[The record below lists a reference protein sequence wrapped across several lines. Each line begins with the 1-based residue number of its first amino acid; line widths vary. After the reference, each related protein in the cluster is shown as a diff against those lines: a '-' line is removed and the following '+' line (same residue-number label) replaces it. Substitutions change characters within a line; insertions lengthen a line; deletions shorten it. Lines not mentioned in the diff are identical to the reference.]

1 MGREDNILCRTLIA
15 GGWDGGVMKEYAKK
29 FYLSKAWERTRN
41 AYYTYKCGLCERC
54 GEAGDIVHHR
64 IYITPQNIH
73 DSSITLNFANL
84 ELLCQDCHN
93 KEHST
98 KPKRYAFDA
107 NGKII
112 PPTIPNR

>member
-1 MGREDNILCRTLIA
+1 MINFCVGRERPTVGMA
-15 GGWDGGVMKEYAKK
+15 GFMKEYAKR
-29 FYLSKAWERTRN
+29 FYLSKAWEQTRN

-73 DSSITLNFANL
+73 DSNITLNFANL

-98 KPKRYAFDA
+98 KPKRYVFDA